1 MNFSNKITLHNM
13 LHKLFSGLVAS
24 VLLVS
29 CTTDP
34 NSPGLE
40 YMPDM
45 YRPQSYEAYLEKYD
59 IDSVGFY
66 DRYFTKAGIKFE
78 LLSKEQQ
85 DSILAEVNALYSVY
99 NNGTATYKPVSG
111 TVPVGYTPFL
121 VAKTDRDAAK
131 SVVNPLQ
138 YNEQNLKEGKVYY
151 NLFCDHCHGEKGDGN
166 GPMVA
171 LGVYPVQPPAYNNGP
186 SAELTPG
193 EIYHTIYY
201 GKGVMGSHAAQIS
214 EDKRWKI
221 VMYVQTL
228 QGKSLESLGIV
239 APKTESD
246 STGVS
251 IESSEPSNEN

>member
-1 MNFSNKITLHNM
+1 MSW
-13 LHKLFSGLVAS
+13 
-24 VLLVS
+24 
-29 CTTDP
+29 
-34 NSPGLE
+34 
-40 YMPDM
+40 
-45 YRPQSYEAYLEKYD
+45 R
-59 IDSVGFY
+59 
-66 DRYFTKAGIKFE
+66 
-78 LLSKEQQ
+78 
-85 DSILAEVNALYSVY
+85 
-99 NNGTATYKPVSG
+99 
-111 TVPVGYTPFL
+111 
-121 VAKTDRDAAK
+121 
-131 SVVNPLQ
+131 
-138 YNEQNLKEGKVYY
+138 
-151 NLFCDHCHGEKGDGN
+151 KGDGN

-239 APKTESD
+239 APKIESD

-251 IESSEPSNEN
+251 IESAEPSNEN